1 MKQIAI
7 IIPKTY
13 KPNIKTSDKKYIKN
27 GFIRRNNG
35 YVLTK
40 YLYKNIIKMVLYIS
54 PDENY
59 LNTEMLHNDHLFAP
73 FYNPDDRH
81 DNLVYDEVIKKY
93 NKYMDRLVKK
103 GLIKYDPQK
112 TIC

>member
-1 MKQIAI
+1 MEHTAI
-7 IIPKTY
+7 IEPKKY
-13 KPNIKTSDKKYIKN
+13 KPNNKTSDKKYIKN
-27 GFIRRNNG
+27 GFTRRNNG

-81 DNLVYDEVIKKY
+81 DNLVYDEVVKKY
-93 NKYMDRLVKK
+93 NKYMDKLARK
-103 GLIKYDPQK
+103 GLIKYEK
-112 TIC
+112 KYC